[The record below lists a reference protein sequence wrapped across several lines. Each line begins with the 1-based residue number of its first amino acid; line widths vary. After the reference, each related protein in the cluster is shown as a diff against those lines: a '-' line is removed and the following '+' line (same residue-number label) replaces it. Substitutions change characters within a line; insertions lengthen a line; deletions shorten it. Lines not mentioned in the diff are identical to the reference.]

1 VSATGAVW
9 SIDTIARVYCEAFDI
24 DEDMWILQRE
34 LMQDRSGGQRTR
46 LKLIP
51 KGALVLGEIPT

>member
-1 VSATGAVW
+1 
-9 SIDTIARVYCEAFDI
+9 
-24 DEDMWILQRE
+24 MWILERE